1 VVGLGTAGIG
11 TIAFGA
17 VAIADKAYAWISA
30 HGLESAFS
38 QGLAVAKDGAIGPVA
53 VSNRVNT
60 EQAAEIVNLAALG
73 QSYLWVAKLTLIS
86 EDRNHVIKRRCV
98 SRRFER
104 PLRHACTYNRFL

>member
-53 VSNRVNT
+53 VANRVNT

-73 QSYLWVAKLTLIS
+73 QSYLWVLGAIMVL
-86 EDRNHVIKRRCV
+86 VIVPAVWHSNAVRR
-98 SRRFER
+98 RMGAER
-104 PLRHACTYNRFL
+104 G